1 MKIRVSSDSTC
12 DLSPELVQ
20 QYDIQ
25 IIPLY
30 IIKGGQPYKDTLE
43 ICPQDIFDWFDAG
56 NGVCSTSA
64 VNEADY
70 IDAFQSLRR
79 DCDALI
85 HFTISSEMSACYTN
99 ACLAAE
105 EIPGVYVIDSR
116 NLSTGIGHLV
126 LDAARMAREGVMT
139 AEEIVRV
146 IEDETAKVESSFI
159 IDKLEY
165 LAKGGRCSSLA
176 AFGANL
182 LNLKPCIEVIDGKM
196 SVGKKYRGSFEK
208 VIVQYVRDRLKSRD
222 DIDPRR
228 IFITYARG
236 VSREIADKV
245 EAELRSIVPFDTV
258 YHTYAGCTISNH
270 CGPVCLGILFFRSR

>member
-105 EIPGVYVIDSR
+105 DPSFRVVHTKDLTHRGD
-116 NLSTGIGHLV
+116 NLHFNTESLHELGRRYFE
-126 LDAARMAREGVMT
+126 AYRE
-139 AEEIVRV
+139 
-146 IEDETAKVESSFI
+146 F
-159 IDKLEY
+159 
-165 LAKGGRCSSLA
+165 
-176 AFGANL
+176 
-182 LNLKPCIEVIDGKM
+182 LKT
-196 SVGKKYRGSFEK
+196 EK
-208 VIVQYVRDRLKSRD
+208 
-222 DIDPRR
+222 
-228 IFITYARG
+228 
-236 VSREIADKV
+236 
-245 EAELRSIVPFDTV
+245 
-258 YHTYAGCTISNH
+258 
-270 CGPVCLGILFFRSR
+270 